1 VNDGSPHKGGPP
13 HEMER
18 LANRVALLVSA
29 DSEADNAG
37 RAVGAMARRLGLS
50 GGDLKAMFL
59 AGAAASTGSATRTDA
74 QRQAARLQDTVEQ
87 LEEGLRDAEQRLLR
101 VGQQNQKLHEAL
113 QRAATLARRQRIA
126 GAVALAVLL
135 GGGILAWS
143 GPASDGR
150 ATPSVTTGNPLAG
163 TARVGGGGATLYA
176 DSDAHSAVLAR
187 LPPGAELLVRG
198 LVWHSL
204 NQWAQASVGGSS
216 GYISASELVLP

>member
-1 VNDGSPHKGGPP
+1 
-13 HEMER
+13 MER

-59 AGAAASTGSATRTDA
+59 AGAAASTGSATRTDTQADA
-74 QRQAARLQDTVEQ
+74 QRKAARLQDTVER
-87 LEEGLRDAEQRLLR
+87 LEESLRDAEQRLLR

-113 QRAATLARRQRIA
+113 QRAATLARRQQIA
-126 GAVALAVLL
+126 GAVALVVAL

-150 ATPSVTTGNPLAG
+150 ATPGAIAGNPLDG
-163 TARVGGGGATLYA
+163 TATAGGGGATLYA
-176 DSDAHSAVLAR
+176 GTDAHSAVLAR
-187 LPPGAELLVRG
+187 LPPGAKLLVRG

-204 NQWAQASVGGSS
+204 NQWAQASVGGSD